1 MKSWTTVSR
10 TPVVRRGK
18 YLTLEDHTVQLPDGR
33 QIEGWPYLVMPDYVN
48 VIAET
53 EGGEF
58 LCFRQTKYGIGEG
71 TSLAPVGGYVD
82 AGEKPADAARRELRE
97 ETGYEAPDWIHLGS
111 FVADGNRGAGTAHLY
126 LARRARKTGKIASDD
141 LEEQELLPLSRK
153 ELEDAVGS
161 GAFRVLSWAA
171 NAALA
176 LLEIATP
183 AAPQATGEKR
193 APSR

>member
-1 MKSWTTVSR
+1 MKSWITVSR

-33 QIEGWPYLVMPDYVN
+33 QIEGWPFLVMPDYIN

-53 EGGEF
+53 EAGSF
-58 LCFRQTKYGIGEG
+58 ICFRQTKYGIREG

-82 AGEKPADAARRELRE
+82 PGEDPAHAARRELRE
-97 ETGYEAPDWIHLGS
+97 ETGYEAPEWIHLGS

-126 LARRARKTGKIASDD
+126 LARHARRITDISSDD
-141 LEEQELLPLSRK
+141 LEEQELLMLSRE
-153 ELEDAVGS
+153 ELEEAVAS
-161 GAFRVLSWAA
+161 GAFRVLSWET

-176 LLEIATP
+176 LLEIA
-183 AAPQATGEKR
+183 AGAKS
-193 APSR
+193 APSQ

>member
-33 QIEGWPYLVMPDYVN
+33 QIEGWPFLVMPDYIN

-53 EGGEF
+53 EEGHF

-82 AGEKPADAARRELRE
+82 AEEDPADAARRELRE
-97 ETGYEAPDWIHLGS
+97 ETGYEAPEWIHLGS

-126 LARRARKTGKIASDD
+126 LARRARRAGKTASDD
-141 LEEQELLPLSRK
+141 LEEQELLILSRK
-153 ELEDAVGS
+153 ELEDAVAS
-161 GAFRVLSWAA
+161 GAFRVLSWET

-176 LLEIATP
+176 LLRIASG
-183 AAPQATGEKR
+183 AKSAPPQ
-193 APSR
+193 

>member
-1 MKSWTTVSR
+1 MKAWTTVSR

-33 QIEGWPYLVMPDYVN
+33 QIEGWPYLVMPDYIN

-53 EGGEF
+53 VEGAF
-58 LCFRQTKYGIGEG
+58 LCFRQTKYGIGSG

-82 AGEKPADAARRELRE
+82 PGEEPADAARRELRE
-97 ETGYEAPDWIHLGS
+97 ETGYEAIDWIHLGS

-126 LARRARKTGKIASDD
+126 LARHARKMVSPSSDD
-141 LEEQELLPLSRK
+141 LEEQELLMLSRK
-153 ELEDAVGS
+153 ELEEAVASGS
-161 GAFRVLSWAA
+161 FRVLSWQA

-176 LLEIATP
+176 LLHIGST
-183 AAPQATGEKR
+183 R
-193 APSR
+193 